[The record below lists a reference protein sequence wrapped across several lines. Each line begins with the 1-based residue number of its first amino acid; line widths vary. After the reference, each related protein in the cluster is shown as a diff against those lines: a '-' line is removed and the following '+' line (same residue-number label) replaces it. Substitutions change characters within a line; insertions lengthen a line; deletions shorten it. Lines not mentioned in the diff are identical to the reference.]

1 MNDIEKFIKNLDP
14 AVIGK
19 LKSFS
24 GTPEGK
30 KIVSQFSSLNKDE
43 LIKRIS
49 SMSEEEK
56 NSLLSKIPVRPGA
69 ASENKK

>member
-14 AVIGK
+14 SVIGK

-30 KIVSQFSSLNKDE
+30 KIVSRFSSLNKDE
-43 LIKRIS
+43 LIKTVS

-56 NSLLSKIPVRPGA
+56 NSLLSKIPVNST
-69 ASENKK
+69 ASMNKK

>member
-14 AVIGK
+14 SVIGK

-24 GTPEGK
+24 RTPEGK
-30 KIVSQFSSLNKDE
+30 KIVSRFSSLNKDE
-43 LIKRIS
+43 LIKTVS

-56 NSLLSKIPVRPGA
+56 NSLLSQIPVNPT
-69 ASENKK
+69 ASMNKK